1 MLGYHLYRDLRKGWR
16 VIAPNLEQ
24 CGLLTVEYEHLAPL
38 CREESCWRETHPLLA
53 GADPETR
60 FSLARVLLDYIRREL
75 GIEVDYLSPVYQ
87 ERMSSSSR
95 QELIDI
101 WSMEERDRLLCQG
114 IVFPRSRW
122 PGADRNGIF
131 ISSRSGF
138 GQFLKRPSTFP
149 GAAKPATADIES
161 VIADLLSVLH
171 RQGGIL
177 TETAS
182 GTERGYRLLAS
193 AMIWKAAAGVRAFY
207 DPIRMPR
214 QPEEGLRTNTFFVEF
229 YRSAARGLVG
239 LRAREH
245 TAQVDIRD
253 RQEREREFR
262 RGDLPILF
270 CSPTM
275 ELGVDIADLNV
286 VNLRNVPPTPANYA
300 QRSGRAGRGGQ
311 PAFIYTYCA
320 TGSPHDSFF
329 FKRPEQMVAG
339 AVSPPRV
346 ELSNEDLVKSHIH
359 AIWLAQTDLD
369 LGQTLCDILE
379 VSGDNPSLDFK
390 PQVRDALHSPE
401 YRRRTREKARAFI
414 GTIAEHL
421 KEADWYNE
429 DWLEHLLEGIPLDFA
444 TAARRWKGLYRAN
457 RDQIGLQT
465 RIAND
470 HGRSPEDRRRARE
483 LRDLAERQLRLL
495 TESGGLMQSDFYP
508 YRYFASEGFLP
519 GYNFPRLPVSAY
531 IPGRRMVRDEGNYI
545 SRPRFLAVS
554 EFGPRTHIY
563 HEGARYEIDR
573 VTLPTVADGDAEE
586 GSLFG
591 RAKICSD
598 CGYLHP
604 AVGGSLPDNCE
615 LCGAF
620 LPEADRNLMRMRNV
634 STRRRDRI
642 NCDEEERF
650 RLGYDLWCGL
660 RFADFGG
667 VRSRKVAA
675 VRDGDEDLA
684 ELEYGQAATIWRIN
698 RGWKVNKK
706 PGFLLDLEKGLWARE
721 SNQPAEDPEEE
732 ALGPRT
738 ERVIPYAEDRRN
750 ALILRPVRAELPGRE
765 MMASLQAA
773 IKSALQVVFQ
783 LEDNEIAVEPL
794 PSKDDRRRILF
805 YEASEGGAGVLR
817 RLVDERE
824 LFARVARAALE
835 ICHFDPDTGEDRRR
849 APFAREDCEA
859 GCYDCLLSYSN
870 QGDHNL
876 IDRQAIRELL
886 LSWSRGK
893 TEVSSSRR
901 SRAEH
906 LADLKNLCGSSLE
919 KEWLDRVH
927 ALDLRLPTAAQF
939 RIPECGTKPDFYY
952 EEQRL
957 AVYIDGPPHDYPDR
971 QARDRDQVAA
981 LEDRGYWVIRFHHRD
996 NWEAIFRRDPGVF
1009 GEINDA

>member
-24 CGLLTVEYEHLAPL
+24 CGLLTIEYEHLSQL
-38 CREESCWRETHPLLA
+38 CREESCWKETHSLLA
-53 GADPETR
+53 EADPQNRQTI
-60 FSLARVLLDYIRREL
+60 ARVLLDHIRREL

-87 ERMSSSSR
+87 ERISSSSR
-95 QELIDI
+95 QELNGT
-101 WSMEERDRLLCQG
+101 WSMEERERLLCQR

-122 PGADRNGIF
+122 TGADRNGIF
-131 ISSRSGF
+131 ISPRSGF
-138 GQFLKRPSTFP
+138 GQFLKRPNTFP
-149 GAAKPATADIES
+149 EAEKPSTADTES
-161 VIADLLSVLH
+161 VIRDLLSVLH
-171 RQGGIL
+171 QQGGIL
-177 TETAS
+177 TEATS
-182 GTERGYRLLAS
+182 GGEQGYRLLAS
-193 AMIWKAAAGVRAFY
+193 AMIWKAADGTRAFY

-214 QPEEGLRTNTFFVEF
+214 QPADGLRTNPFFVEF
-229 YRSAARGLVG
+229 YRASVQQLVG
-239 LRAREH
+239 LQAREH

-262 RGDLPILF
+262 AGNLPILF

-329 FKRPEQMVAG
+329 FKRPQLMVAG

-359 AIWLAQTDLD
+359 AIWLSQTNLD
-369 LGQTLCDILE
+369 LGKTLCDILD
-379 VSGDNPSLDFK
+379 VSGDNPTLDFK

-401 YRRRTREKARAFI
+401 FRRRTREKALAFI

-421 KEADWYNE
+421 QDADWYND
-429 DWLEHLLEGIPLDFA
+429 DWLDHLLEGIPLDFENA
-444 TAARRWKGLYRAN
+444 TRRWKGLYRAN
-457 RDQIGLQT
+457 RDQVGIQT

-495 TESGGLMQSDFYP
+495 TESGGVMQSDFYP

-554 EFGPRTHIY
+554 EFGPRAHIY

-573 VTLPTVADGDAEE
+573 VTLPSVTDEDTEE

-591 RAKICSD
+591 RAKICSE

-604 AVGGSLPDNCE
+604 AIGGHLPENCE
-615 LCGAF
+615 SCGVF
-620 LPEADRNLMRMRNV
+620 LPAADRNLMRMRNV

-650 RLGYDLWCGL
+650 RLGYDLWSGV

-667 VRSRKVAA
+667 VRSRKVAT
-675 VRDGDEDLA
+675 VRDKEEGLA

-698 RGWKVNKK
+698 RGWRANDR

-721 SNQPAEDPEEE
+721 SSQPADDDEEE
-732 ALGPRT
+732 ALGART
-738 ERVIPYAEDRRN
+738 VRVIPYAEDRRN
-750 ALILRPVRAELPGRE
+750 ALILRPILSGSPNQE

-773 IKSALQVVFQ
+773 IKSAIQVVFQ

-805 YEASEGGAGVLR
+805 YEASEGGAGALR
-817 RLVDERE
+817 RLVDERD
-824 LFARVARAALE
+824 LFPEVARTALE
-835 ICHFDPDTGEDRRR
+835 ICHFDPDTGEDLRR
-849 APFAREDCEA
+849 APNAREDCEA

-870 QGDHNL
+870 QRDHVL
-876 IDRQAIRELL
+876 IDRQLIKEILL
-886 LSWSRGK
+886 AWSRGE
-893 TEVSSSRR
+893 TQVSSSRR

-906 LADLKNLCGSSLE
+906 LANLKNLCDSSLE

-927 ALDLRLPTAAQF
+927 GLDLRLPTSAQIH
-939 RIPECGTKPDFYY
+939 IPECGTKPDFFY
-952 EEQRL
+952 EDQRL
-957 AVYIDGPPHDYPDR
+957 VVYIDGPPHDYPDR
-971 QARDRDQVAA
+971 QERDREQVAS
-981 LEDRGYWVIRFHHRD
+981 LEDRGYWVIRFHHQD
-996 NWEAIFRRDPGVF
+996 DWDTIFRQYPDVF
-1009 GEINDA
+1009 GEMNDA